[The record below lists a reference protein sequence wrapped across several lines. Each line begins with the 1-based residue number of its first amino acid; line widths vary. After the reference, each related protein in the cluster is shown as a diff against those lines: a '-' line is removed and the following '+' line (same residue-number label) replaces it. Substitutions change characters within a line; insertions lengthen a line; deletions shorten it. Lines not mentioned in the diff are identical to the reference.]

1 MLSRCSASVRRPRR
15 PGVLAPMPDPGGE
28 HRHSPRC
35 PATLRRRHLR
45 GDGRIPVQ
53 HLLER
58 TASVAGVV
66 SHVVH
71 LVGLGPRHAD
81 GRGLRTAGGEGAR
94 GGEDRGAV
102 RGVRRGGWGRA
113 NREPAAPVRR
123 AEGSRTT
130 EEPGRVFSLMAGRV
144 DGAGGVRTR
153 ERRRGTLRRRWE
165 PPSTQGETRGR

>member
-1 MLSRCSASVRRPRR
+1 
-15 PGVLAPMPDPGGE
+15 MPDPGGE
-28 HRHSPRC
+28 H
-35 PATLRRRHLR
+35 PATRLDARGDVRRRHLR

-94 GGEDRGAV
+94 GRGEVRERFGVCGAGDGGALV
-102 RGVRRGGWGRA
+102 ANPRRRCGAGRFA
-113 NREPAAPVRR
+113 SDDGA
-123 AEGSRTT
+123 
-130 EEPGRVFSLMAGRV
+130 PGRVF
-144 DGAGGVRTR
+144 
-153 ERRRGTLRRRWE
+153 
-165 PPSTQGETRGR
+165 